1 MTDEIFINNL
11 SETEIA
17 TLIAL
22 LNKIE
27 NNLNNAIDEHNPDNV
42 N

>member
-11 SETEIA
+11 SETEIT
-17 TLIAL
+17 TLITL

>member
-11 SETEIA
+11 SETEIT